1 MESSVFDNLR
11 EFVKPYCADKGDL
24 ENLSH
29 VQRLLSSAR
38 DLAEGEKANDDLLVF
53 GAHLHDMIFHLEERI
68 RDFLF
73 SLGLDRTLVIE
84 IMKVAWESGKEAKP
98 ETQEGNLLRDAHLI
112 EGGKEY
118 QMAKWLS
125 SGAGAGQTLLQSLE
139 FLEARVIGR
148 YKCSVPKAQ
157 RIYEEIE
164 AYRRQFVDV
173 VRKALKSGSPGAADS
188 SVAR

>member
-1 MESSVFDNLR
+1 MESSVFDDLR

-24 ENLSH
+24 ENLSL

-73 SLGLDRTLVIE
+73 YLGLDRTLVIE

-98 ETQEGNLLRDAHLI
+98 
-112 EGGKEY
+112 
-118 QMAKWLS
+118 
-125 SGAGAGQTLLQSLE
+125 
-139 FLEARVIGR
+139 
-148 YKCSVPKAQ
+148 
-157 RIYEEIE
+157 
-164 AYRRQFVDV
+164 
-173 VRKALKSGSPGAADS
+173 
-188 SVAR
+188 